1 MIYDI
6 PKLNQYGLEAFFS
19 QANSLDS
26 QARQRFFYE
35 LFPYAEQIPGSI
47 ALMAPNSKI
56 LGCNDYSWKQIHLEN
71 INQLI
76 DHTSADAEMLLK
88 WPKHLVG
95 QAVLHDAEA
104 MKTGLSIHEEV
115 IVQGDIEKTLICRKE
130 AIYDQHKRPIGVLCV
145 ALATHSGNQ
154 KVKLS
159 ADGSRVFLLLD
170 PNKAIHFSKREFMT
184 LQLLLRGLSTEEMSH
199 LFSISSKTIQTYIM
213 RIKEKLDCDKQ
224 REIIALLLKHDAAKA
239 VLNFTLQ

>member
-6 PKLNQYGLEAFFS
+6 PKLNQSGLEAFFS
-19 QANSLDS
+19 QADSLDYN
-26 QARQRFFYE
+26 ARQQFFYD
-35 LFPYAEQIPGSI
+35 LFPYAEQIPGSLCLLSTSSEI
-47 ALMAPNSKI
+47 V
-56 LGCNDYSWKQIHLEN
+56 GCNDYSWQQIHLES
-71 INQLI
+71 IAQLI
-76 DHTSADAEMLLK
+76 DHTSAEAEMLLK

-95 QAVLHDAEA
+95 QAMLHDAEA
-104 MKTGLSIHEEV
+104 IKTGLSIHEEV
-115 IVQGDIEKTLICRKE
+115 IVQGEMEKTLICRKE
-130 AIYDQHKRPIGVLCV
+130 AIYDKYKKPLGVLCL

-159 ADGSRVFLLLD
+159 ADGARVFLLLD

-184 LQLLLRGLSTEEMSH
+184 LQLLLRGLTTEEMSH
-199 LFSISSKTIQTYIM
+199 LFSISSKTIQTYVM

-224 REIIALLLKHDAAKA
+224 REIIALMLKHDAAKA